1 MKRWAVLLVSAF
13 MALSLASCAVLPGG
27 GSSQSEE
34 KLEGQEIIE
43 SAMRRY
49 NEQTSGGYEAYDN
62 TSDKLI
68 ERFVYS
74 YDEVG
79 FLIFLSEVYNED
91 GSVYKEY
98 NTGYAVYIEEDGKGI
113 KLPKSDERFIV
124 YNNEVSKYTKAS
136 DVVFG
141 FIVDGVIRVDKSEND
156 DGSYMYIY
164 VYDPDDAG
172 VQVDGGKLS
181 DYSIGYRVNAVD
193 EVYEFTQKAS
203 GTFDSGD
210 RFNYDYTIK
219 LIPSDSVGIIENPIT
234 VSETAVSDD
243 SSEEQR

>member
-1 MKRWAVLLVSAF
+1 MMKRWAVFLVSVF

-43 SAMRRY
+43 NAMRRY
-49 NEQTSGGYEAYDN
+49 NEQQNGGYEAYDN
-62 TSDKLI
+62 TADRLL
-68 ERFVYS
+68 ERFVYC

-79 FLIFLSEVYNED
+79 FLIFLSEVYNDD

-98 NTGYAVYIEEDGKGI
+98 NTGYAVYIEEDGKGV

-124 YNNEVSKYTKAS
+124 YNSEVSKYTKTS
-136 DVVFG
+136 DAVFG
-141 FIVDGVIRVDKSEND
+141 FIAEGVTSVDRADAS
-156 DGSYMYIY
+156 DGSYIYTY
-164 VYDPDDAG
+164 VYDPDAAG
-172 VQVDGGKLS
+172 VQVDGGKLA
-181 DYSIGYRVNAVD
+181 DYSIAYSVNSAD

-210 RFNYDYTIK
+210 TFNYDYTIK

-234 VSETAVSDD
+234 VSETDVSG
-243 SSEEQR
+243 